1 MGASDEQLE
10 KMKKA
15 MLAKREKTSQSGN
28 AVGKKS
34 NPHADMK
41 MKMPEYTPEQ
51 KAKAAAI
58 MEVERTLKNISNYSD
73 VLRQSPEMELT
84 SLINALAGGYI
95 KPSPGGDPIANPNSL
110 PTGRNLFGINA
121 EATPSES
128 AWNKGVEMAKNTIDM
143 YRKRH
148 NDSIPRKVSYTLW
161 SGEFIESEGA
171 TIAQVLY
178 MLGVE

>member
-1 MGASDEQLE
+1 
-10 KMKKA
+10 
-15 MLAKREKTSQSGN
+15 
-28 AVGKKS
+28 
-34 NPHADMK
+34 MK

-148 NDSIPRKVSYTLW
+148 NDSIPRKSAIR
-161 SGEFIESEGA
+161 SGAES
-171 TIAQVLY
+171 L
-178 MLGVE
+178 